1 MPKSRDDEDKD
12 WNFSQL
18 EKVMA
23 EINSENGTVG
33 NILAAM
39 VYQIANQNKKAKQE
53 DQVLTDMDKQFILQS
68 EEQEND
74 VNDYFEDIF
83 NKLAIEHNVIES

>member
-1 MPKSRDDEDKD
+1 
-12 WNFSQL
+12 
-18 EKVMA
+18 MA
-23 EINSENGTVG
+23 ELNPDYGSVG

-39 VYQIANQNKKAKQE
+39 VYQISSQSKSSNKHGDDHNE
-53 DQVLTDMDKQFILQS
+53 TDKNFILKT

-83 NKLAIEHNVIES
+83 NKLSIEHNIVETSFRHQF

>member
-1 MPKSRDDEDKD
+1 
-12 WNFSQL
+12 
-18 EKVMA
+18 MA
-23 EINSENGTVG
+23 ELNPDYGSVG

-39 VYQIANQNKKAKQE
+39 VYQISSQSKQGDNNKQGDELNETGKSSNN
-53 DQVLTDMDKQFILQS
+53 FILKT

-83 NKLAIEHNVIES
+83 NKLSIEHNIVETSFRHQF